1 MHAQDIKMLTVLEPC
16 DGEYRVRVLLQL
28 CGQGVTSFLIG
39 DIRVPAAASYLQFRS
54 LLLFLFFFNLFISA
68 TSLSLFLALLSL
80 VVCCDGVPSF
90 AFEVVVLC
98 RSIPA
103 AWERKD
109 GESVEYARG
118 RGRDLLCV
126 ELSHSSTS
134 GAGSLIPSG
143 TGMSLTGLI

>member
-39 DIRVPAAASYLQFRS
+39 DIRVPAAAFYLQFRS
-54 LLLFLFFFNLFISA
+54 LLFLFFLCIHLSH
-68 TSLSLFLALLSL
+68 LSLALFLVLLSL

-98 RSIPA
+98 RSIPSA
-103 AWERKD
+103 
-109 GESVEYARG
+109 
-118 RGRDLLCV
+118 
-126 ELSHSSTS
+126 
-134 GAGSLIPSG
+134 
-143 TGMSLTGLI
+143 